1 MKIIAPP
8 NAVKNGT
15 HTFGVHAYLFNDG
28 VAEADSIPPLVQRY
42 MERVGYEIQ
51 GEGDSDPFDPS
62 KYTAD
67 EVVAYLDA
75 ESTPDAEA
83 ERVLA
88 AEAEGKARKRVL
100 DWAAAADEDGGDA

>member
-15 HTFGVHAYLFNDG
+15 HTFGAHAYLFNDG

-42 MERVGYEIQ
+42 MERVGYEIE
-51 GEGDSDPFDPS
+51 GENSEPFDPN
-62 KYTAD
+62 KHAVD
-67 EVVAYLDA
+67 EVVAYLDS
-75 ESTPDAEA
+75 ESTSDAEA

-88 AEAEGKARKRVL
+88 AEAEGKARKGVL
-100 DWAAAADEDGGDA
+100 DWAGSDEDENGGDA